1 MNAVALTLTYGNHLE
16 LCEIHSDISLAG
28 FFFFSKAIPKDCTA
42 EAKTVS
48 KIVCVR

>member
-28 FFFFSKAIPKDCTA
+28 FFFRKAIPKDCTT